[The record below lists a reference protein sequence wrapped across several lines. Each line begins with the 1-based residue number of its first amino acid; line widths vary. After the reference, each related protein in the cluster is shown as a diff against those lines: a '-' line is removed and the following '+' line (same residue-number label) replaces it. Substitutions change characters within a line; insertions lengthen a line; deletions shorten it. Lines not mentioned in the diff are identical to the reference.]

1 MIKAIIFDLGGVIV
15 NVDKTGQYK
24 KFSADSNK
32 PFSFVKDYLD
42 TSHLKE
48 SFEKGR
54 LNTAQ
59 FYSEISRELNLKMD
73 FKNFKKEWCNIFTL
87 NKNIKKLIINLK
99 RNFKLILLSN
109 TDELHFKYL
118 KNKYK
123 IINAFDAYV
132 LSYEVGYRKPN
143 LLIFSHAIKKA
154 KTLPFNCIYIDDIR
168 AFVFVA
174 KLTGMKAFQY
184 KNFKKLVY
192 DLKNI
197 GVSAAAYH

>member
-1 MIKAIIFDLGGVIV
+1 MIKAIIFDLGGAIV
-15 NVDKTGQYK
+15 NVDKTEQYK

-32 PFSFVKDYLD
+32 PFSFIKDYLD
-42 TSHLKE
+42 TSYLKE

-59 FYSEISRELNLKMD
+59 FYSEIRRELNLKMN
-73 FKNFKKEWCNIFTL
+73 FKNFKKEWCNIFAL
-87 NKNIKKLIINLK
+87 NKNVEKLIINLK

-109 TDELHFKYL
+109 TDKLHFKYL

-143 LLIFSHAIKKA
+143 LLIFSDALKKA
-154 KTLPFNCIYIDDIR
+154 KTLQFNCIYIDDTP
-168 AFVFVA
+168 AFVCVA
-174 KLTGMKAFQY
+174 KLIGVKAFQY
-184 KNFKKLVY
+184 KKFNKLIY

-197 GVSAAAYH
+197 GVFP

>member
-1 MIKAIIFDLGGVIV
+1 MIKTIIFDLGGVIV

-24 KFSADSNK
+24 KFSTDSNK
-32 PFSFVKDYLD
+32 TVSSIEEYMD
-42 TSHLKE
+42 TSCLKK

-54 LNTAQ
+54 LSTAQ
-59 FYSEISRELNLKMD
+59 FYSEISRELNLRMS
-73 FKNFKKEWCNIFTL
+73 FKNFKKEWCNIFAL
-87 NKNIKKLIINLK
+87 NKNVEKLIINLK

-109 TDELHFKYL
+109 TDKLHFKYL

-143 LLIFSHAIKKA
+143 LLIFFHALKKA
-154 KTLPFNCIYIDDIR
+154 KTLPFNCIYIDDIP

-174 KLTGMKAFQY
+174 KLIGTKAFQY
-184 KNFKKLVY
+184 KNFKKLIY

-197 GVSAAAYH
+197 GV